1 MTCADLVLIM
11 SVNPGFGGQ
20 KFIGYQ
26 VDKIKKLRAMC
37 DAVGADPWIEVD
49 GERLPVSNQNAEA
62 HDTDCT
68 IRWVGACVTGLG
80 AHCLH
85 L

>member
-49 GERLPVSNQNAEA
+49 GERLLDPKQIADA
-62 HDTDCT
+62 CDTECYN
-68 IRWVGACVTGLG
+68 V
-80 AHCLH
+80 
-85 L
+85 